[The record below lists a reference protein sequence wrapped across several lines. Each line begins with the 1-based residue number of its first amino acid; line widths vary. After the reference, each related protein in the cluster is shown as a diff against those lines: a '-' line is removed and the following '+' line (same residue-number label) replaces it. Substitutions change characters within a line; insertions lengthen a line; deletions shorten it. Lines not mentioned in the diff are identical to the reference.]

1 MRHDRTWQSRRL
13 APRRQI
19 DLICAPYLTSA
30 AGSVAMQN
38 GGYHLSSDALHK
50 LQSVT
55 EKRWSLL
62 LPRSL

>member
-38 GGYHLSSDALHK
+38 GGSRVTAADQ
-50 LQSVT
+50 LQSLSVIGT
-55 EKRWSLL
+55 MAR
-62 LPRSL
+62 

>member
-38 GGYHLSSDALHK
+38 GGYSRLG
-50 LQSVT
+50 QTNRYRGV
-55 EKRWSLL
+55 
-62 LPRSL
+62 